1 VTFTTVISSLW
12 LIRQAWRTERDS
24 IVAKRLTAKHLAS
37 TTQIRR
43 GAVLAVAL
51 AAATS
56 LAVYTGTT
64 GAGAAATPTIGQ
76 VKAQVNTLQAKMDK
90 IGQQYDAADQEYS
103 SAQARLAQVQKQSAS
118 AQARYNAARAQL
130 AAVAVSEYENSS
142 QTSILGLLSSGNPA
156 NVLSQASLVLE
167 VAGTHNQEATQ
178 YLTAAQ
184 TLASVSEQRQR
195 TEQGIAQIRA
205 QLAGQKTSLN
215 KLLATS
221 QATLDSLTAAQQ
233 AQVTADTIGGTTSGT
248 TSGTTASGGGQS
260 GSTPVAYT
268 GPTGTQADKA
278 VAFAYAQLGKPY
290 VYGATGPDSYDCSG
304 LVQAAW
310 AAAGVAIP
318 RTTFEDWDD
327 LPHIPVSAMVP
338 GDLIIYDGEGH
349 VAIYV
354 GDGYIIDA
362 PHTGAYVER
371 VPYDESWYVDNE
383 DGVLQP

>member
-1 VTFTTVISSLW
+1 
-12 LIRQAWRTERDS
+12 
-24 IVAKRLTAKHLAS
+24 VATRLTAKHLAS
-37 TTQIRR
+37 TTHIRR
-43 GAVLAVAL
+43 GAVLAVAV

-56 LAVYTGTT
+56 LAVYTGST

-76 VKAQVNTLQAKMDK
+76 VKAQVNTLQAKIDM
-90 IGQQYDAADQEYS
+90 IGQQYDAANQEYG
-103 SAQARLAQVQKQSAS
+103 SAQARLTQVQKQAAN
-118 AQARYNAARAQL
+118 AQTRYNAARAQL
-130 AAVAVSEYENSS
+130 AQVAVSEYENAN
-142 QTSILGLLSSGNPA
+142 QTSVLGLLSSGDPA
-156 NVLSQASLVLE
+156 DVLSQESLVLE
-167 VAGTHNQEATQ
+167 VAGTHNEEATQ
-178 YLTAAQ
+178 FFTAAQ

-195 TEQGIAQIRA
+195 TEQGIAQIRG

-221 QATLDSLTAAQQ
+221 KATLDSLTVAQQ
-233 AQVTADTIGGTTSGT
+233 AQVTADTVGGTTS
-248 TSGTTASGGGQS
+248 SSSGQS
-260 GSTPVAYT
+260 GATPMAYT

-290 VYGATGPDSYDCSG
+290 VYGATGPSSYDCSG

-318 RTTFEDWDD
+318 RTTFEDWDS
-327 LPHIPVSAMVP
+327 LPHIPVSQMVP

-354 GDGYIIDA
+354 GNGYIIDA
-362 PHTGAYVER
+362 PHTGADVER

>member
-1 VTFTTVISSLW
+1 
-12 LIRQAWRTERDS
+12 
-24 IVAKRLTAKHLAS
+24 VAKRLTAKHLAS

-43 GAVLAVAL
+43 GAVLAVAV

-64 GAGAAATPTIGQ
+64 GAGAAAAPTIGQ
-76 VKAQVNTLQAKMDK
+76 VKAQINTLQAKMDK
-90 IGQQYDAADQEYS
+90 IGQQYDAASQDYG
-103 SAQARLAQVQKQSAS
+103 SAQARLAQVQKQAAS

-130 AAVAVSEYENSS
+130 AQVAVSEYENSN

-167 VAGTHNQEATQ
+167 VAGAHNEEATQ

-184 TLASVSEQRQR
+184 TLASVTEQRQR

-221 QATLDSLTAAQQ
+221 QATLDSLTTAQQ
-233 AQVTADTIGGTTSGT
+233 AQVTADTIGGTPSSSG
-248 TSGTTASGGGQS
+248 SGGSSGQP
-260 GSTPVAYT
+260 TYT
-268 GPTGTQADKA
+268 GPTSTQADKA

-290 VYGATGPDSYDCSG
+290 VYGATGPSSYDCSG

-310 AAAGVAIP
+310 AAAGVSIP
-318 RTTFEDWDD
+318 RTTFEDWDS
-327 LPHIPVSAMVP
+327 LPHIPVSQMVP

-354 GDGYIIDA
+354 GNGYIIDA
-362 PHTGAYVER
+362 PHTGAFVER
-371 VPYDESWYVDNE
+371 VPYNESWYVDNE

>member
-1 VTFTTVISSLW
+1 M
-12 LIRQAWRTERDS
+12 
-24 IVAKRLTAKHLAS
+24 AKRLTAKHLAS

-43 GAVLAVAL
+43 GAVLAVAV

-76 VKAQVNTLQAKMDK
+76 VKAQVNSLQAKMDM
-90 IGQQYDAADQEYS
+90 IGQQYDAANQEYS
-103 SAQARLAQVQKQSAS
+103 SAQARLTQVQKQAAN

-130 AAVAVSEYENSS
+130 AQVAVSEYENSN
-142 QTSILGLLSSGNPA
+142 QTSVLGLLSSGDPA
-156 NVLSQASLVLE
+156 DVLSQASLVLE
-167 VAGTHNQEATQ
+167 VAGTHNEEATQ
-178 YLTAAQ
+178 FLTAAQ
-184 TLASVSEQRQR
+184 TLASVSQQRQR

-205 QLAGQKTSLN
+205 QLASQRTSLN
-215 KLLATS
+215 KLLAS
-221 QATLDSLTAAQQ
+221 SKATLDSLTAAQQ
-233 AQVTADTIGGTTSGT
+233 AQVTADTIGGTTS
-248 TSGTTASGGGQS
+248 SSSGQS
-260 GSTPVAYT
+260 GATPMAYT

-290 VYGATGPDSYDCSG
+290 VYGATGPNSYDCSG

-318 RTTFEDWDD
+318 RTTFEDWDG
-327 LPHIPVSAMVP
+327 LPHIPVSQMVP

-354 GDGYIIDA
+354 GNGYIIDA
-362 PHTGAYVER
+362 PHTGADVER

>member
-1 VTFTTVISSLW
+1 
-12 LIRQAWRTERDS
+12 
-24 IVAKRLTAKHLAS
+24 VAKRLTAKHLAS

-43 GAVLAVAL
+43 GAVLAVAV
-51 AAATS
+51 AAATG

-76 VKAQVNTLQAKMDK
+76 VKAQVNTLQAKIDM
-90 IGQQYDAADQEYS
+90 IGQQYDAANQEYG
-103 SAQARLAQVQKQSAS
+103 SAQARLAQVQKQAAN
-118 AQARYNAARAQL
+118 AQARYNTSRAQL
-130 AAVAVSEYENSS
+130 AAVAVSEYENSN
-142 QTSILGLLSSGNPA
+142 QTSVLGLLSSGDPA
-156 NVLSQASLVLE
+156 SVLSEASLVLQ
-167 VAGTHNQEATQ
+167 VAGTHNEEAAQ
-178 YLTAAQ
+178 FLTAAQ

-205 QLAGQKTSLN
+205 QLASQRTSLN
-215 KLLATS
+215 KLLAS
-221 QATLDSLTAAQQ
+221 SNATLDSLTAAQQ
-233 AQVTADTIGGTTSGT
+233 AQVTADTIGGTTS
-248 TSGTTASGGGQS
+248 SSSGQS
-260 GSTPVAYT
+260 GATPVAYT

-327 LPHIPVSAMVP
+327 LPHIPVSEMVP

-362 PHTGAYVER
+362 PHTGAFVER

>member
-1 VTFTTVISSLW
+1 
-12 LIRQAWRTERDS
+12 
-24 IVAKRLTAKHLAS
+24 VATRLTAKHLAS
-37 TTQIRR
+37 TAQIRR
-43 GAVLAVAL
+43 GAVLAVAV

-64 GAGAAATPTIGQ
+64 GAGAAAAPTISQ
-76 VKAQVNTLQAKMDK
+76 VKAQINTLQAKMDK
-90 IGQQYDAADQEYS
+90 IGQQYDAAGQEYS
-103 SAQARLAQVQKQSAS
+103 SAQARLAQVQKQAAG

-130 AAVAVSEYENSS
+130 AQLAVSEYENSS

-195 TEQGIAQIRA
+195 TEQGVAQIRA

-221 QATLDSLTAAQQ
+221 TATLDSLTTAQQ
-233 AQVTADTIGGTTSGT
+233 AQVAADTIGGTS
-248 TSGTTASGGGQS
+248 SGTTASGGGEP
-260 GSTPVAYT
+260 GSAPVAYT

-327 LPHIPVSAMVP
+327 LQHIPVSEMVP

>member
-1 VTFTTVISSLW
+1 
-12 LIRQAWRTERDS
+12 
-24 IVAKRLTAKHLAS
+24 VAKRLTAKHLAS

-43 GAVLAVAL
+43 GAVLAVAV

-64 GAGAAATPTIGQ
+64 GAGAAAAPTIGQ

-90 IGQQYDAADQEYS
+90 IGQQYDAANQEYG
-103 SAQARLAQVQKQSAS
+103 SAQARLTQVQKQAAN
-118 AQARYNAARAQL
+118 AQASYDSARAQL
-130 AAVAVSEYENSS
+130 AAVAVSEYENSN
-142 QTSILGLLSSGNPA
+142 QTSVLGLLSSGNPA
-156 NVLSQASLVLE
+156 SVLSEESLVLE
-167 VAGTHNQEATQ
+167 VAGTHNEEATRFF
-178 YLTAAQ
+178 TAAQ
-184 TLASVSEQRQR
+184 TLASVREQRQR

-205 QLAGQKTSLN
+205 QLASQKTSLN
-215 KLLATS
+215 KLLAS
-221 QATLDSLTAAQQ
+221 SKATLDSLTVAQQ
-233 AQVTADTIGGTTSGT
+233 AQVTADTIGGT
-248 TSGTTASGGGQS
+248 ASSSSGQS
-260 GSTPVAYT
+260 GATPMAYT
-268 GPTGTQADKA
+268 GPTGTQADEA

-310 AAAGVAIP
+310 ASAGVAIP

-327 LPHIPVSAMVP
+327 LPHIPVSEMVP

-362 PHTGAYVER
+362 PHTGADVER

>member
-1 VTFTTVISSLW
+1 M
-12 LIRQAWRTERDS
+12 
-24 IVAKRLTAKHLAS
+24 AKHLAS

-43 GAVLAVAL
+43 GAVLAVAV

-56 LAVYTGTT
+56 VAVYTGTT
-64 GAGAAATPTIGQ
+64 GAGAAAAPTISQ
-76 VKAQVNTLQAKMDK
+76 VKAQVNSLQAKMDK
-90 IGQQYDAADQEYS
+90 IGQQYDAASQDYG
-103 SAQARLAQVQKQSAS
+103 SAQARLTQVEKQAAS
-118 AQARYNAARAQL
+118 AQARYNTARSQLAQL
-130 AAVAVSEYENSS
+130 AVSEYENAN
-142 QTSILGLLSSGNPA
+142 QTSVLGLLSSGNPA

-167 VAGTHNQEATQ
+167 VAGTHNEEAAQ
-178 YLTAAQ
+178 FLTAAQ

-215 KLLATS
+215 KLLASS

-233 AQVTADTIGGTTSGT
+233 AQVTADTIGGTT
-248 TSGTTASGGGQS
+248 GGSGQS
-260 GSTPVAYT
+260 GSAPMAYT

-278 VAFAYAQLGKPY
+278 VAFAYAQLNKPY
-290 VYGATGPDSYDCSG
+290 VYGATGPNSYDCSG

-327 LPHIPVSAMVP
+327 LPHIPVSQMVP

-362 PHTGAYVER
+362 PHTGAFVER

>member
-1 VTFTTVISSLW
+1 M
-12 LIRQAWRTERDS
+12 
-24 IVAKRLTAKHLAS
+24 AKRLTAKHLAS

-43 GAVLAVAL
+43 GAVLAVAV

-76 VKAQVNTLQAKMDK
+76 VKAQINTLQAKMDK
-90 IGQQYDAADQEYS
+90 IGQQYDAASQDYG
-103 SAQARLAQVQKQSAS
+103 SAQARLAQVQKQAAS

-130 AAVAVSEYENSS
+130 AQVAVSEYENSN

-184 TLASVSEQRQR
+184 TLASVTEQRQR

-221 QATLDSLTAAQQ
+221 QATLDSLTTAQQ
-233 AQVTADTIGGTTSGT
+233 AQVTADTIGGTTS
-248 TSGTTASGGGQS
+248 SS
-260 GSTPVAYT
+260 GSGSSSGQPTYT
-268 GPTGTQADKA
+268 GPTSTQADKA

>member
-1 VTFTTVISSLW
+1 
-12 LIRQAWRTERDS
+12 
-24 IVAKRLTAKHLAS
+24 VATRLTAKHLAS
-37 TTQIRR
+37 TAQIRR
-43 GAVLAVAL
+43 GAVLAVAV

-64 GAGAAATPTIGQ
+64 GAGAAAAPTISQ
-76 VKAQVNTLQAKMDK
+76 VKAQINTLQSKMDK
-90 IGQQYDAADQEYS
+90 IGQQYDAANQEYG
-103 SAQARLAQVQKQSAS
+103 SAQARLAQVQKQAAS

-130 AAVAVSEYENSS
+130 AQLAVSEYENSS

-167 VAGTHNQEATQ
+167 VAGTHNEEATQ

-195 TEQGIAQIRA
+195 TEQGVAQIRA

-221 QATLDSLTAAQQ
+221 TATLDSLTTAQQ
-233 AQVTADTIGGTTSGT
+233 AQVAADTIGGTS
-248 TSGTTASGGGQS
+248 SGTTASGGGQP
-260 GSTPVAYT
+260 GSAPVAYT

-318 RTTFEDWDD
+318 RTTYEDWDD
-327 LPHIPVSAMVP
+327 LPHIPVSQMVP

>member
-43 GAVLAVAL
+43 GAVLAVAV

-64 GAGAAATPTIGQ
+64 GAGAAAAPTIGQ
-76 VKAQVNTLQAKMDK
+76 VKAQINTLQAKMDK
-90 IGQQYDAADQEYS
+90 IGQQFDAADQDYS
-103 SAQARLAQVQKQSAS
+103 SAQARLAQVQKQAAS

-156 NVLSQASLVLE
+156 DVLSQASLVLE
-167 VAGTHNQEATQ
+167 VAGTHNEEATQ

-233 AQVTADTIGGTTSGT
+233 AQVTADTIGGTTSA
-248 TSGTTASGGGQS
+248 TSASGG

-349 VAIYV
+349 VAMYV

>member
-1 VTFTTVISSLW
+1 M
-12 LIRQAWRTERDS
+12 
-24 IVAKRLTAKHLAS
+24 AKHLAS

-43 GAVLAVAL
+43 GAVLAVAV

-64 GAGAAATPTIGQ
+64 GAGAAAAPTIGQ
-76 VKAQVNTLQAKMDK
+76 VKAQINTLQAKMDK
-90 IGQQYDAADQEYS
+90 IGQQYDGATQDYN
-103 SAQARLAQVQKQSAS
+103 SAQAALAQVQKQAAT

-130 AAVAVSEYENSS
+130 AQVAVSEYENAN
-142 QTSILGLLSSGNPA
+142 QTSIVGLLSSGNPET
-156 NVLSQASLVLE
+156 VLSQASLVLE
-167 VAGTHNQEATQ
+167 VAGTHNEEATQ

-184 TLASVSEQRQR
+184 TLASVTEQRQR
-195 TEQGIAQIRA
+195 TEQGMAQIRT
-205 QLAGQKTSLN
+205 QLAAQKTSLN

-233 AQVTADTIGGTTSGT
+233 AQVTADTIGAGGS
-248 TSGTTASGGGQS
+248 ASGSSSGQS
-260 GSTPVAYT
+260 GSQPTYT

-290 VYGATGPDSYDCSG
+290 VYGATGPSSYDCSG

-327 LPHIPVSAMVP
+327 LQHIPVSEMVP

-349 VAIYV
+349 VAMYV

-362 PHTGAYVER
+362 PHTGAFVER

-383 DGVLQP
+383 DGVLEP

>member
-1 VTFTTVISSLW
+1 M
-12 LIRQAWRTERDS
+12 
-24 IVAKRLTAKHLAS
+24 AKHLAS

-43 GAVLAVAL
+43 GAVLAVAV

-64 GAGAAATPTIGQ
+64 GAGAAAAPTISQ
-76 VKAQVNTLQAKMDK
+76 VKAQVNTLQAKIDK
-90 IGQQYDAADQEYS
+90 IGQQYDAANQEYG
-103 SAQARLAQVQKQSAS
+103 SAQARLAQVQKQAAN
-118 AQARYNAARAQL
+118 AQAGYDTARAQL
-130 AAVAVSEYENSS
+130 AAVAVSVYENSNQS
-142 QTSILGLLSSGNPA
+142 SVLGLLSSGDPA
-156 NVLSQASLVLE
+156 SVLSKASLVLE
-167 VAGTHNQEATQ
+167 VAGTHNEQATRF
-178 YLTAAQ
+178 LTAAQ
-184 TLASVSEQRQR
+184 TLASVREQRQR

-205 QLAGQKTSLN
+205 QLATQRTSLN
-215 KLLATS
+215 KLLAS
-221 QATLDSLTAAQQ
+221 SKATLDSLTAAQQ
-233 AQVTADTIGGTTSGT
+233 AQVTADTIGGTTS
-248 TSGTTASGGGQS
+248 SSSGQS
-260 GSTPVAYT
+260 GGTPMAYT

-318 RTTFEDWDD
+318 RTTFEDWDN
-327 LPHIPVSAMVP
+327 LPHIPASEMVP

-362 PHTGAYVER
+362 PHTGAVVER
-371 VPYDESWYVDNE
+371 VPYNESWYIDNE

>member
-1 VTFTTVISSLW
+1 
-12 LIRQAWRTERDS
+12 
-24 IVAKRLTAKHLAS
+24 VAKRLTAKHLAS

-43 GAVLAVAL
+43 GAVLAVAVV
-51 AAATS
+51 AATS

-90 IGQQYDAADQEYS
+90 IGQQYDAANQDYG
-103 SAQARLAQVQKQSAS
+103 SAQARLAQVQKEAAN
-118 AQARYNAARAQL
+118 AQARYNAARVQL
-130 AAVAVSEYENSS
+130 AQVAVSEYENAN
-142 QTSILGLLSSGNPA
+142 QTSVLGLLSSGNPA
-156 NVLSQASLVLE
+156 DVLSQESLVLE
-167 VAGTHNQEATQ
+167 VAGTHNEEATQ
-178 YLTAAQ
+178 FLTAAQ
-184 TLASVSEQRQR
+184 TLASVTQQRQR

-205 QLAGQKTSLN
+205 QLASQRTSLN
-215 KLLATS
+215 KLLAS
-221 QATLDSLTAAQQ
+221 SKATLDSLTAAQQ
-233 AQVTADTIGGTTSGT
+233 AQVTADTIGGTTS
-248 TSGTTASGGGQS
+248 SSSGQS
-260 GSTPVAYT
+260 GATPMAYT

-310 AAAGVAIP
+310 AAAGVSIP
-318 RTTFEDWDD
+318 RTTFEDWDS
-327 LPHIPVSAMVP
+327 LPHIPVSQMVP

-354 GDGYIIDA
+354 GNGYIIDA
-362 PHTGAYVER
+362 PHTGADVER

-383 DGVLQP
+383 DGVLEP

>member
-1 VTFTTVISSLW
+1 MAT
-12 LIRQAWRTERDS
+12 
-24 IVAKRLTAKHLAS
+24 RLTAKHLAS
-37 TTQIRR
+37 TAQIRR
-43 GAVLAVAL
+43 GAVLAVAV

-64 GAGAAATPTIGQ
+64 GAGAAAAPTIGQ
-76 VKAQVNTLQAKMDK
+76 VQAQVNSLQTKMDK
-90 IGQQYDAADQEYS
+90 VGAQFDANGQQYTA
-103 SAQARLAQVQKQSAS
+103 AQATLAQVQKQAAS
-118 AQARYNAARAQL
+118 AQARYDTARAQL
-130 AAVAVSEYENSS
+130 AEVAVSVYENANQSS
-142 QTSILGLLSSGNPA
+142 VLGLLSSGNPQSA
-156 NVLSQASLVLE
+156 LSQASLVLE

-178 YLTAAQ
+178 FLTAAQ
-184 TLASVSEQRQR
+184 TLASVSAQRQR
-195 TEQGIAQIRA
+195 TEQGIAQIHA
-205 QLAGQKTSLN
+205 QLAAQKTSLN

-221 QATLDSLTAAQQ
+221 KATLDSLTAAQQ
-233 AQVTADTIGGTTSGT
+233 AQVEANTIGSGT
-248 TSGTTASGGGQS
+248 TSTSTSSSDGTGSTGQP
-260 GSTPVAYT
+260 GSTPMAYT

-327 LPHIPVSAMVP
+327 LQHIPVSEMVP

>member
-1 VTFTTVISSLW
+1 M
-12 LIRQAWRTERDS
+12 
-24 IVAKRLTAKHLAS
+24 AKRLTAKHLAS

-43 GAVLAVAL
+43 GAVFAVAV

-64 GAGAAATPTIGQ
+64 GAGAAAAPTISQ
-76 VKAQVNTLQAKMDK
+76 VKAKVNTLQAKMDM
-90 IGQQYDAADQEYS
+90 IGQQYDAANQEYA
-103 SAQARLAQVQKQSAS
+103 SAQARLTQVQKQAAN

-130 AAVAVSEYENSS
+130 AAVAVSEYENSN
-142 QTSILGLLSSGNPA
+142 QTSVLGLLSSGDPA
-156 NVLSQASLVLE
+156 SVLSEASLVLE
-167 VAGTHNQEATQ
+167 VAGTHNEEATRF
-178 YLTAAQ
+178 LTAAQ
-184 TLASVSEQRQR
+184 TLASVREQQQR

-205 QLAGQKTSLN
+205 QLASQKTSLN
-215 KLLATS
+215 KLLAS
-221 QATLDSLTAAQQ
+221 SKATLDSLTTAQQ
-233 AQVTADTIGGTTSGT
+233 AQVTADTIGGTDSSSGQP
-248 TSGTTASGGGQS
+248 GA
-260 GSTPVAYT
+260 TPMAYT

-278 VAFAYAQLGKPY
+278 VAFAYDQLGKPY
-290 VYGATGPDSYDCSG
+290 VYGATGPNSYDCSG

-327 LPHIPVSAMVP
+327 LPHIPVSEMVP

-362 PHTGAYVER
+362 PHTGADVER

>member
-1 VTFTTVISSLW
+1 MFPSLW
-12 LIRQAWRTERDS
+12 LTGQAWRTERDS

-43 GAVLAVAL
+43 GAVLAVAV

-64 GAGAAATPTIGQ
+64 GAGAAAAPTIGQ
-76 VKAQVNTLQAKMDK
+76 VKAQINTLQAKMDK
-90 IGQQYDAADQEYS
+90 IGQQFDAADQDYS
-103 SAQARLAQVQKQSAS
+103 SAQARLAQVQKQAAS

-156 NVLSQASLVLE
+156 DVLSQASLVLE
-167 VAGTHNQEATQ
+167 VAGTHNEEATQ

-233 AQVTADTIGGTTSGT
+233 AQVTADTIGGTTS
-248 TSGTTASGGGQS
+248 SSSGQS
-260 GSTPVAYT
+260 GATPMAYT

-290 VYGATGPDSYDCSG
+290 VYGATGPNSYDCSG

>member
-1 VTFTTVISSLW
+1 VISSLW
-12 LIRQAWRTERDS
+12 LTCQAWRTERDS
-24 IVAKRLTAKHLAS
+24 IVATRLTAKHLAS

-43 GAVLAVAL
+43 GAVLAVAV

-64 GAGAAATPTIGQ
+64 GAGAAAAPTISQ
-76 VKAQVNTLQAKMDK
+76 VKAQVNSLQAKMDK
-90 IGQQYDAADQEYS
+90 ISQQYDAASQDYS
-103 SAQARLAQVQKQSAS
+103 SAQARLSQVEKQAAN
-118 AQARYNAARAQL
+118 AQARYNTARSQL
-130 AAVAVSEYENSS
+130 AQVAVSEYENAD
-142 QTSILGLLSSGNPA
+142 QTSVLGLLSSGDPA
-156 NVLSQASLVLE
+156 DVLSQASLVLE
-167 VAGTHNQEATQ
+167 VAGTHNEEAAQ
-178 YLTAAQ
+178 FLTAAR
-184 TLASVSEQRQR
+184 TLTSVSEQRQR
-195 TEQGIAQIRA
+195 TEQGMAQIRA

-215 KLLATS
+215 KLLAS
-221 QATLDSLTAAQQ
+221 SKATLDSLTAAQQ
-233 AQVTADTIGGTTSGT
+233 AQVTADTVGGTSSG
-248 TSGTTASGGGQS
+248 APQP
-260 GSTPVAYT
+260 GSAPMAYT

-290 VYGATGPDSYDCSG
+290 VYGATGPSSYDCSG

-327 LPHIPVSAMVP
+327 LPHIPVSQMVP

-349 VAIYV
+349 VAMYV
-354 GDGYIIDA
+354 GNGYIIDA

-371 VPYDESWYVDNE
+371 VPDDESWYVDNE

>member
-1 VTFTTVISSLW
+1 MTFTTVISSFW

-37 TTQIRR
+37 TTQFRR
-43 GAVLAVAL
+43 GAVLAVAV

-64 GAGAAATPTIGQ
+64 GAGAAAAPTIGQ
-76 VKAQVNTLQAKMDK
+76 VKAQINTLQAKMDK
-90 IGQQYDAADQEYS
+90 IGQQFDAADQDYS
-103 SAQARLAQVQKQSAS
+103 SAQARLAQVQKQAAS

-156 NVLSQASLVLE
+156 DVLSQASLVLE
-167 VAGTHNQEATQ
+167 VAGTHNEEATQ

-233 AQVTADTIGGTTSGT
+233 AQVAADTIGGTTGGT
-248 TSGTTASGGGQS
+248 AASGG